1 MEFSIFNLQIA
12 SASAAQVIA
21 DHQASR
27 DEIMPPV
34 SAAPTKNS
42 RVQALQRLAIQ
53 KGRSFSRLFFSLEI
67 FDNTE
72 NSGHKSMFQPFPVL
86 NCRSVQ

>member
-1 MEFSIFNLQIA
+1 MKKNAQMEFSIFNLQIA

-53 KGRSFSRLFFSLEI
+53 KGRSFSRLFFKI
-67 FDNTE
+67 FDHTE
-72 NSGHKSMFQPFPVL
+72 KWTKICVSNLSYAEF
-86 NCRSVQ
+86 